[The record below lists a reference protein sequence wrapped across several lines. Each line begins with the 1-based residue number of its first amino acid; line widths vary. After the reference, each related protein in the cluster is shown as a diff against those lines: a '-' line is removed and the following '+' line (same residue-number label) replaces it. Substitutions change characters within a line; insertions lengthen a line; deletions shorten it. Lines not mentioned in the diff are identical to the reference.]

1 MRAVVIV
8 DGLNLYH
15 ALQNF
20 EPDAT
25 FLDIPSI
32 SAVYLPKRRDE
43 VHYFYFTSTPNHK
56 GQAVLEQHFKYLSLL
71 KSVNVEII
79 EGRFQRSLKRCN
91 ECGNKSEIHKE
102 KETDVSIALKII
114 ESALDPK
121 TSEILVFSADSDFA
135 PALKFARELN
145 PKVRLMVAQ
154 TSSFL
159 RLSPNSLAANADS
172 VVRLKSEIIHNFQF
186 HS

>member
-1 MRAVVIV
+1 MKAVVIV

-15 ALQNF
+15 ALKNF

-32 SAVYLPKRRDE
+32 AAVYLPKPIAEID
-43 VHYFYFTSTPNHK
+43 YFYFTSTPHHK
-56 GQAVLEQHFKYLSLL
+56 GQAVLERHFKYLTFL

-79 EGRFQRSLKRCN
+79 KGRFQRSSKRCKN
-91 ECGNKSEIHKE
+91 CGDVAEIHKE

-114 ESALDPK
+114 ESALDPN
-121 TSEILVFSADSDFA
+121 TSELLLFSADSDFA
-135 PALKFARELN
+135 PALKFAKQLN
-145 PKVRLMVAQ
+145 PNLRLMVAQ

-159 RLSPNSLAANADS
+159 RLSPNSLGASADS
-172 VVRLKSEIIHNFQF
+172 VVRLKSALIHNFQF
-186 HS
+186 RT